1 MKKIDFIVGA
11 RPNFM
16 KVSAI
21 IKRLDKTKIKARLIH
36 TGQHYDEN
44 MSKAFFDQLNIP
56 KPDINFSI
64 KAKNSIDQ
72 ISKIISKY
80 ADYLNSTYIPKVVVV
95 VGDVDSTIA
104 CSIVAKKLN
113 ISLCHVEAGLRS
125 GDLEMPEEI
134 NRIVTDSIS
143 DYMFVTSKEAKEN
156 LKIEGK
162 TKNIFFVGNTM
173 IDTLISNL
181 NDIKKP
187 KDFSLKD
194 YLLLTMHRP
203 SNVDDESKLMKILM
217 EISENSKLP
226 MVFPVH
232 PRTAKNLKK
241 RKLKNIIFLDPLPYL
256 EFIYLLSNCRGVITD
271 SGGITEEATFLKVP
285 CITLRDSTER
295 PETISIGTN
304 VLVSNNLKKIISM
317 IKKIENNQWKKSK
330 IPPKWD
336 GKTGSRIANILEKI

>member
-16 KVSAI
+16 KIVAI
-21 IKRLDKTKIKARLIH
+21 IKRLDKRKIKARLIH

-56 KPDINFSI
+56 KPDINLSI

-80 ADYLNSTYIPKVVVV
+80 ADYLERTYIPKVVVV

-104 CSIVAKKLN
+104 CSIVAKRLN
-113 ISLCHVEAGLRS
+113 IILCHVEAGLRS

-143 DYMFVTSKEAKEN
+143 DYLFVTSDEAKKN

-162 TKNIFFVGNTM
+162 TKNVFFVGNTM

-181 NDIKKP
+181 KNIKKP
-187 KDFSLKD
+187 IGFDLKD

-203 SNVDDESKLMKILM
+203 SNVDDENKLMKILM
-217 EISENSKLP
+217 EISKKSKLP

-241 RKLKNIIFLDPLPYL
+241 KSIKNILFLDPLPYL
-256 EFIYLLSNCRGVITD
+256 EFIYLLSNCKGVITD

-295 PETISIGTN
+295 PETISLGTN
-304 VLVSNNLKKIISM
+304 VLVSDDLKNIISM

-336 GKTGSRIANILEKI
+336 GKTGTRIVKILEEI